1 VEGPGAIGG
10 DRRLMGAALPERV
23 LAHRGE
29 ATPDAEGGHEVGWV
43 GEAAG
48 REQPRRGDRRPLGG
62 GRAPQEGHPAAQ
74 AQAPSQAAPQAST
87 PAQGGDT
94 ATIAPARTQTAAPGQ
109 SVDVGAVLSEMAS
122 MKGGGGNY
130 QSSIV
135 DLLKLLDMDSSLDA
149 RKQLANELN
158 VHVGADGS
166 AEENIALHKA
176 VMDKLAENG
185 GVVPDSLR
193 H

>member
-1 VEGPGAIGG
+1 MSIFGNIMNKIFHHAGA
-10 DRRLMGAALPERV
+10 
-23 LAHRGE
+23 
-29 ATPDAEGGHEVGWV
+29 
-43 GEAAG
+43 
-48 REQPRRGDRRPLGG
+48 
-62 GRAPQEGHPAAQ
+62 
-74 AQAPSQAAPQAST
+74 QAST
-87 PAQGGDT
+87 QSAQPAPVSAPTPDTAGDT
-94 ATIAPARTQTAAPGQ
+94 ATATAPAQ

-122 MKGGGGNY
+122 AKGGGGNY

-135 DLLKLLDMDSSLDA
+135 DLLKLLDLDSSLDA

-158 VHVGADGS
+158 VHSGADGS